1 MELFN
6 IKNGKSYYSGQLLM
20 FDGIRDGEN
29 VYTSLSEVVLIKLSN
44 NLYMNA
50 QTKEEYIDDNNRIK
64 EGDIFC
70 RVTKPLV
77 HLKNDKEV
85 EQYILSSPLF
95 FKDRI
100 DIYMHL
106 SLGKRKK
113 LNIDERIVKDIE
125 DTTTYH
131 KIIKEQPQIVRA
143 YAKIKK

>member
-29 VYTSLSEVVLIKLSN
+29 VYTSLSEVVLTKLSN

-50 QTKEEYIDDNNRIK
+50 QTKEEYIDDNNKIK

-70 RVTKPLV
+70 KVTKPLV
-77 HLKNDKEV
+77 HLKNDKDV

-113 LNIDERIVKDIE
+113 LNIEERIVKDIE

-131 KIIKEQPQIVRA
+131 KIINEQPQIVRA